1 MPIKTSADKLA
12 REIQQYGN
20 PLTFPTAQESSG
32 AAVMDDGCFLVECM
46 VLLRSTILIS
56 SSSQQGLL
64 LSLYTN
70 SYPGSQKNQPAYQ
83 RRFVLQPRKAASEK
97 IGFEASNN
105 GECSHPNSP
114 YNMPSDY
121 MDDDLLFPAMQARSE
136 CTLDLEN
143 QMEETVHVYAEN
155 RQVFGDSVQ
164 DYELLEASL
173 WSRLV
178 ERFGKKPCLN
188 STGEDTEELAVGK
201 GAAEHGKQVC
211 TCFCVTIFDCVVL
224 VDWSWEMMVLRRLP
238 VSLILAVALL
248 CASVPLPSSV
258 RRVLPSDAPFLQA
271 GDGLISDFHRNRQ
284 LSKFRMLD
292 SWKVGGVCTVSQL
305 SSHRGSGIHLG
316 VWKLPKE
323 VIDQLEFQNALPR
336 ALIWSPIDPSADN
349 RNQIIELFEEYVKDC
364 DIQIDTA
371 ADAVEFSNQEPG
383 PPSLFSVKEVCSG
396 LLVLGTRMS
405 CLLVIKPVIVQ
416 DTIEQPT
423 GSTSCCG

>member
-1 MPIKTSADKLA
+1 MPIKTSADKVA

-20 PLTFPTAQESSG
+20 PLAFPMAQESSG
-32 AAVMDDGCFLVECM
+32 AAVMDAGCFLVECM
-46 VLLRSTILIS
+46 VLLRSTILIF

-70 SYPGSQKNQPAYQ
+70 SYPGSQKTNLLIREGYEPEN
-83 RRFVLQPRKAASEK
+83 KEK
-97 IGFEASNN
+97 LAEAK
-105 GECSHPNSP
+105 
-114 YNMPSDY
+114 DY

-201 GAAEHGKQVC
+201 VAAEHGKQVC

-224 VDWSWEMMVLRRLP
+224 NKTVQGSVDVECFLEGALDLYCGN
-238 VSLILAVALL
+238 VSKPDRIKVI
-248 CASVPLPSSV
+248 
-258 RRVLPSDAPFLQA
+258 FLYW
-271 GDGLISDFHRNRQ
+271 I
-284 LSKFRMLD
+284 
-292 SWKVGGVCTVSQL
+292 T
-305 SSHRGSGIHLG
+305 
-316 VWKLPKE
+316 KLPKE

-349 RNQIIELFEEYVKDC
+349 RNRIIELLNYGADKMAE
-364 DIQIDTA
+364 DI
-371 ADAVEFSNQEPG
+371 
-383 PPSLFSVKEVCSG
+383 
-396 LLVLGTRMS
+396 
-405 CLLVIKPVIVQ
+405 
-416 DTIEQPT
+416 TIEGFKSSADMLVDYMKKYPMCPQILLISARLDTKHGACP
-423 GSTSCCG
+423 GLKGFDELIFNWST